1 MTSLRYLDF
10 GSAKSLVLLLA
21 RVLLITLFL
30 IFGFSKL
37 TGFEGTVQY
46 MNMLHAP
53 LPTLSAIMAVV
64 AEAFLGL
71 LILIGFYTRP
81 IAVLLALYTLGSA
94 MIGHAYWHTTGD
106 MMQDL
111 NTKIHFFKNMSI
123 VGGFLLLAVAGPGA
137 ISVDKK

>member
-1 MTSLRYLDF
+1 MASLRYLDF

-21 RVLLITLFL
+21 RVFLITLFL

-53 LPTLSAIMAVV
+53 LPTLSAMIAVV

-81 IAVLLALYTLGSA
+81 IAVLLALYTLGTA
-94 MIGHAYWHTTGD
+94 MIGHAYWHTTGN

-123 VGGFLLLAVAGPGA
+123 MGGFLLLAVAGPGA

>member
-1 MTSLRYLDF
+1 MVSLRYLDF

-21 RVLLITLFL
+21 RVFLITLFL

-53 LPTLSAIMAVV
+53 LPTLSAMIAVV

-81 IAVLLALYTLGSA
+81 IAVLLALYTLGTA

>member
-1 MTSLRYLDF
+1 MASLRYLDF

-21 RVLLITLFL
+21 RVFLITLFL

-53 LPTLSAIMAVV
+53 LPTLSAMIAVV

-81 IAVLLALYTLGSA
+81 IAVLLALYTLGTA

-106 MMQDL
+106 MMHDL

-123 VGGFLLLAVAGPGA
+123 VGGFLLLAIAGPGA

>member
-10 GSAKSLVLLLA
+10 GSAKSLVLLVA
-21 RVLLITLFL
+21 RVFLITLFL

-53 LPTLSAIMAVV
+53 LPTLSAMIAVV

-81 IAVLLALYTLGSA
+81 IAVLLALYTLGTA

>member
-1 MTSLRYLDF
+1 
-10 GSAKSLVLLLA
+10 
-21 RVLLITLFL
+21 
-30 IFGFSKL
+30 
-37 TGFEGTVQY
+37 
-46 MNMLHAP
+46 
-53 LPTLSAIMAVV
+53 
-64 AEAFLGL
+64 LGL

-81 IAVLLALYTLGSA
+81 IAVLLALYTLGTA

>member
-1 MTSLRYLDF
+1 MVSIRYLDF

-21 RVLLITLFL
+21 RVFLITLFL

-53 LPTLSAIMAVV
+53 LPTLSAMIAVV

-81 IAVLLALYTLGSA
+81 IAVLLALYTLGTA

-123 VGGFLLLAVAGPGA
+123 VGGFLLLAIAGPGA

>member
-10 GSAKSLVLLLA
+10 GLAKSLVLLLA

-53 LPTLSAIMAVV
+53 LPTLSAIIAVV

-137 ISVDKK
+137 ISIDKK

>member
-1 MTSLRYLDF
+1 MASLRYLDF

-21 RVLLITLFL
+21 RVFLITLFL

-37 TGFEGTVQY
+37 TSFEGTVQY

-53 LPTLSAIMAVV
+53 LPTLSAMIAVV

-81 IAVLLALYTLGSA
+81 IAVLLALYTLGTA

-123 VGGFLLLAVAGPGA
+123 VGGFLLLAVAGPGT

>member
-53 LPTLSAIMAVV
+53 LPTLSTIIAVV

-94 MIGHAYWHTTGD
+94 MIGHAYWHTAGD

>member
-1 MTSLRYLDF
+1 MVSLRYLDF

-21 RVLLITLFL
+21 RVFLITLFL

-53 LPTLSAIMAVV
+53 LPTLSAMIAVV

-81 IAVLLALYTLGSA
+81 IAVLLALYTLGTA

-123 VGGFLLLAVAGPGA
+123 MGGFLLLAVAGPGA

>member
-21 RVLLITLFL
+21 RVFLITLFL

-53 LPTLSAIMAVV
+53 LPTLSAMIAVV
-64 AEAFLGL
+64 AEACLGF

-81 IAVLLALYTLGSA
+81 IAVLLALYTLGTA
-94 MIGHAYWHTTGD
+94 MIGHAYWHTTGN

>member
-1 MTSLRYLDF
+1 MASLRYLDF

-21 RVLLITLFL
+21 RVFLITLFL

-53 LPTLSAIMAVV
+53 LPTLSAMIAVV

-81 IAVLLALYTLGSA
+81 IAVLLALYTLGTA
-94 MIGHAYWHTTGD
+94 MIGHAYWHTTSD

-123 VGGFLLLAVAGPGA
+123 VGGFLLLAVAGPDA

>member
-1 MTSLRYLDF
+1 MVSLRYLDF

-53 LPTLSAIMAVV
+53 LPTLSAIIAVV
-64 AEAFLGL
+64 AEAFLSL

-94 MIGHAYWHTTGD
+94 MIGHAYWHATGD

>member
-1 MTSLRYLDF
+1 MVSIRYLDF

-21 RVLLITLFL
+21 RVFLITLFL

-53 LPTLSAIMAVV
+53 LPTLSAMIAVV

-81 IAVLLALYTLGSA
+81 IAVLLALYTLGTA

>member
-21 RVLLITLFL
+21 RVFLITLFL

-53 LPTLSAIMAVV
+53 LPTLSAMIAVV

-81 IAVLLALYTLGSA
+81 IAVLLALYTLGTA

>member
-1 MTSLRYLDF
+1 MASLRYLDF

-21 RVLLITLFL
+21 RVFLITLFL

-53 LPTLSAIMAVV
+53 LPTLSAMIAVV

-81 IAVLLALYTLGSA
+81 IAVLLALYTLGTA

-123 VGGFLLLAVAGPGA
+123 MGGFLLLAVAGPGA

>member
-53 LPTLSAIMAVV
+53 LPTLSAIIAVV

-137 ISVDKK
+137 ISIDKK

>member
-1 MTSLRYLDF
+1 MVSLRYLDF

-21 RVLLITLFL
+21 RVFLITLFL

-53 LPTLSAIMAVV
+53 LPTLSAMIAVV

-81 IAVLLALYTLGSA
+81 ITVLLALYTLGTA
-94 MIGHAYWHTTGD
+94 MIGHAYWHTTSD

>member
-10 GSAKSLVLLLA
+10 GSAKSLVLLVA
-21 RVLLITLFL
+21 RVFLITLFL

-53 LPTLSAIMAVV
+53 LPTLSAMIAVV

-81 IAVLLALYTLGSA
+81 IAVLLALYTLGTA

-123 VGGFLLLAVAGPGA
+123 VGGFLLLAIAGPGA

>member
-1 MTSLRYLDF
+1 MASLRYLDF

-21 RVLLITLFL
+21 RVFLITLFL

-53 LPTLSAIMAVV
+53 LPTLSAMIAVV

-81 IAVLLALYTLGSA
+81 IAVLLALYTLGTA

>member
-10 GSAKSLVLLLA
+10 GSAKSLVLLVA
-21 RVLLITLFL
+21 RVFLITLFL

-53 LPTLSAIMAVV
+53 LPTLSAMIAVV

-81 IAVLLALYTLGSA
+81 IAVLLALYTLGTA
-94 MIGHAYWHTTGD
+94 MIGHAYWHTTGN

-123 VGGFLLLAVAGPGA
+123 MGGFLLLAVAGPGA

>member
-1 MTSLRYLDF
+1 MASLRYLDF

-21 RVLLITLFL
+21 RVFLITLFL

-46 MNMLHAP
+46 MNMLHTP
-53 LPTLSAIMAVV
+53 LPTLSAMIAVV

-81 IAVLLALYTLGSA
+81 IAVLLALYTLGTA

>member
-1 MTSLRYLDF
+1 MASLRYLDF

-21 RVLLITLFL
+21 RVFLITLFL

-53 LPTLSAIMAVV
+53 LPTLSAIIAVV

-81 IAVLLALYTLGSA
+81 IAVLLALYTLGTA